1 MGAILNPVAA
11 LISDIF
17 GGSNAAPAP
26 KPAPKPAAEPAAE
39 SEPSR
44 AAAVSPNVTS
54 APSRAAVGANA
65 DGTSRDI
72 GNIGASGATML
83 TGPVGV
89 DEKDMSLGKKTLLGA

>member
-1 MGAILNPVAA
+1 MGAILNPVVA

-17 GGSNAAPAP
+17 GGSNAAPA
-26 KPAPKPAAEPAAE
+26 PAPKPAAEPAAE

-65 DGTSRDI
+65 DGTSRDM